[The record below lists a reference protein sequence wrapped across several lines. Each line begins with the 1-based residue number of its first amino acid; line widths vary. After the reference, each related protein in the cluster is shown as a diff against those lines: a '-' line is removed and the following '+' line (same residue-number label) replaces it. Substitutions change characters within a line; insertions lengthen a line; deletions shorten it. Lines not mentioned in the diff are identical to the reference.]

1 MYPRPVPEW
10 QLTKV
15 QLGQAL
21 SPLGKAIAPGMLEHA
36 KQSGLP
42 IPADIADA
50 KGPLTDE
57 QLVEVVFDIA
67 AHYFPRLAEGTE
79 SGP

>member
-1 MYPRPVPEW
+1 MPEW

-21 SPLGKAIAPGMLEHA
+21 SPLGKAIGPGLLEHA
-36 KQSGLP
+36 TQSGAP
-42 IPADIADA
+42 TPADVANA

-57 QLVEVVFDIA
+57 QLVEVIFAIA
-67 AHYFPRLAEGTE
+67 AHYFPRLAEAAE
-79 SGP
+79 SAAARG

>member
-1 MYPRPVPEW
+1 VPEW

-15 QLGQAL
+15 KLGQAL

-42 IPADIADA
+42 IPPDVADA
-50 KGPLTDE
+50 KGHPTGE
-57 QLVEVVFDIA
+57 QLAEAAFAVA
-67 AHYFPRLAEGTE
+67 AHYFPQLAEAAE
-79 SGP
+79 SSEPRG